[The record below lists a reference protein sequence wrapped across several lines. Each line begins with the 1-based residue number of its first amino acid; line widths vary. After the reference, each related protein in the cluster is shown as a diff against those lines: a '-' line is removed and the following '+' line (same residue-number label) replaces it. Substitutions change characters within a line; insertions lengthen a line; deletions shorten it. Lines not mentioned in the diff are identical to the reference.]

1 MKTARAFGVGL
12 GSIFDNRF
20 SYVSLEVMRSVNGRL
35 EVVGGLDPFAQFD
48 PEALTSEV
56 ETRNTSLLFIL
67 SLSNKV
73 RVLSNFAR
81 EL

>member
-1 MKTARAFGVGL
+1 
-12 GSIFDNRF
+12 
-20 SYVSLEVMRSVNGRL
+20 MRSVNGRL

>member
-1 MKTARAFGVGL
+1 M
-12 GSIFDNRF
+12 
-20 SYVSLEVMRSVNGRL
+20 SLEVMRSVNGRL

-67 SLSNKV
+67 SKFGSDQSWLENYGTKTK
-73 RVLSNFAR
+73 
-81 EL
+81 